1 METTS
6 GNIDIGSIIDA
17 LIPSNDTLKHLRA
30 PGRQWDGDNSIA
42 SLTSFAVLE
51 DLVIPAT
58 AIVQASEP
66 EAFAHYPF
74 PRSLRRLRLTRAGY
88 VCRNLE
94 RLAEVMDRE
103 PGRALEELHLQT
115 VEVKSNEE
123 DVVARFKDLGITVRL
138 IDRWVDSD
146 FECET
151 FAPSLRG

>member
-1 METTS
+1 
-6 GNIDIGSIIDA
+6 
-17 LIPSNDTLKHLRA
+17 
-30 PGRQWDGDNSIA
+30 
-42 SLTSFAVLE
+42 
-51 DLVIPAT
+51 
-58 AIVQASEP
+58 
-66 EAFAHYPF
+66 
-74 PRSLRRLRLTRAGY
+74 
-88 VCRNLE
+88 LE